1 MRDSFVMY
9 CGYMDQIKL
18 LSMEQRGLLLT
29 CLIEYVSGKELTEM
43 DGMTMMA
50 FSFIKSQ
57 IDRDAKKYEEVCQ
70 KRSEAG
76 KAGGRPK
83 KANALSEKAKKA
95 NGFSEK
101 QTKAKKADN
110 EYEYD
115 NDTEDNTYS
124 CAFEKMWTA
133 YPRKKEKKKASKCYK
148 ARLREGFSEDE
159 LFLAVKRYAEKCKA
173 EGQDERYIKLCSTFL
188 GPDTPFTD
196 YLADDYR
203 PPEKKPVKKNG
214 FNNFSGRD
222 YGDMKDLTIWLTE

>member
-115 NDTEDNTYS
+115 NDLKESNLKVT
-124 CAFEKMWTA
+124 
-133 YPRKKEKKKASKCYK
+133 KEKFKPPTVEEVRAYCLERKNSVDPQTFVDFYEASGWMRGKNKIKDWKACVRTWERGRSQT
-148 ARLREGFSEDE
+148 RPEGT
-159 LFLAVKRYAEKCKA
+159 AKR
-173 EGQDERYIKLCSTFL
+173 GS
-188 GPDTPFTD
+188 
-196 YLADDYR
+196 
-203 PPEKKPVKKNG
+203 NS
-214 FNNFSGRD
+214 FNNFAGRD
-222 YGDMKDLTIWLTE
+222 YGDMKNLTVMLTE